1 MTVFAHFP
9 SLHNIGIFA
18 AAALLLALT
27 PGPGMMYVTARTLSG
42 GKPDGLAS
50 AFGAGL
56 GGLFHVLIATIGLSA
71 LLAASARAFTI
82 VKYVGAAYLLF
93 LGVRAIVQARHA
105 QKFAVVKAHG
115 PRRAF
120 LEGALTEALNVK
132 TALFF
137 LAFIPQFVDH
147 AQAAAPQFALLGT
160 LCVVLNTSVDFMVV
174 MLAHRLAKYFRGS
187 AKPARRLQYVSGSVL
202 LGLGTYLALSD

>member
-1 MTVFAHFP
+1 MFAHLP
-9 SLHNIGIFA
+9 SLHGVGFFA

-42 GKPDGLAS
+42 GKADGVAS
-50 AFGAGL
+50 ALGTSV
-56 GGLFHVLIATIGLSA
+56 GGLFHVFIATVGLSA
-71 LLAASARAFTI
+71 LLAASARAFSLI
-82 VKYVGAAYLLF
+82 KYVGAAYLLF
-93 LGVRAIVQARHA
+93 LGVRAILTARRA
-105 QKFAVVKAHG
+105 QTFSAAKAHG

-147 AQAAAPQFALLGT
+147 TQAAAPQFAMLGT
-160 LCVVLNTSVDFMVV
+160 LCVCLNTTVDFMVV
-174 MLAHRLAKYFRGS
+174 LLASRLTQFFQSS

-202 LGLGTYLALSD
+202 LGLGAYLALSD

>member
-1 MTVFAHFP
+1 MFVHLP
-9 SLHNIGIFA
+9 SLHGIGIFA
-18 AAALLLALT
+18 GAALVLALT

-42 GKPDGLAS
+42 GKADGVAS
-50 AFGAGL
+50 AFGTSV
-56 GGLFHVLIATIGLSA
+56 GGLFHMLVATVGLSA
-71 LLAASARAFTI
+71 LLAASARAFSLI
-82 VKYVGAAYLLF
+82 KYVGAAYLLF
-93 LGVRAIVQARHA
+93 LGVRAILQARRA
-105 QKFAVVKAHG
+105 QEFAAVKAHG

-160 LCVVLNTSVDFMVV
+160 LCVLLNAAVDFAVV
-174 MLAHRLAKYFRGS
+174 MLASRLGKFFRGS
-187 AKPARRLQYVSGSVL
+187 AKPARRLHYVSGSVL
-202 LGLGTYLALSD
+202 LGLGTYLALSE